1 MKRQPER
8 PGSGRGRNRD
18 KAGWMFLVLLVVV
31 LVFGSWVIFEQTSMQ
46 RSATVD
52 KPVLEPDKAGT
63 GN

>member
-1 MKRQPER
+1 
-8 PGSGRGRNRD
+8 
-18 KAGWMFLVLLVVV
+18 MFLVLLVVV

-52 KPVLEPDKAGT
+52 QPVLEPDKAGT